1 MVRPERFELPTYS
14 SGGCRSIQLS
24 YGRAPVFPV
33 YMRGFSLSIGGS
45 KLCIRLPAMI
55 AEPLQGRNILT
66 FSGLDLIA
74 IPAAATA
81 AVSSTPP
88 ATISAAATATAALD
102 LGTRFVHVQ
111 STPADLAAVH
121 RRDGLLSI
129 FGACHFDKAE
139 AARTSGIA
147 ISHDADAVDLSVCLE
162 KFAQFVFRSVE
173 VEVPNKYVLHANA
186 SE

>member
-1 MVRPERFELPTYS
+1 
-14 SGGCRSIQLS
+14 
-24 YGRAPVFPV
+24 
-33 YMRGFSLSIGGS
+33 
-45 KLCIRLPAMI
+45 MI
-55 AEPLQGRNILT
+55 AEPLPLQGRNILT
-66 FSGLDLIA
+66 FSGQDLIA

-88 ATISAAATATAALD
+88 ATISAAATTATAALD